1 MTTFKAGVRFTGAVI
16 MLDEKD
22 RLILR
27 ELREDAKKTTKT
39 IAENT
44 GIPRTTVH
52 DRINKM
58 EQSGIIRRF
67 TVIPDYEKI
76 GEPTTAFVFVSYNPT
91 AGSSQRALADT
102 LAKMDGVYE
111 VHLISGDWDLIAK
124 VRGANVERIGE
135 LVIERLRDIPGV
147 GKTVTCTVFKSMKD
161 DV

>member
-1 MTTFKAGVRFTGAVI
+1 

-22 RLILR
+22 RLILK

-44 GIPRTTVH
+44 AIPRTTVH

-58 EQSGIIRRF
+58 EENGVIRRF
-67 TVIPDYEKI
+67 TVIPNYELI
-76 GEPTTAFVFVSYNPT
+76 GEPTTAFVFVSYDHRPGT
-91 AGSSQRALADT
+91 SQKDVAEQ
-102 LAKMDGVYE
+102 LAKLEGVYE
-111 VHLISGDWDLIAK
+111 VHLISGDWDIIAK

-147 GKTVTCTVFKSMKD
+147 GKTVTCTCFKSVKEN
-161 DV
+161 V